1 MTQILRVASL
11 SLPSGWQT
19 QVEINAHP
27 WGNKGIRD
35 ERKQCHQCHPLTLI
49 INRNASK

>member
-19 QVEINAHP
+19 QVQQALSVKSMPIRGEIKEYAMI
-27 WGNKGIRD
+27 GNSVISAIR
-35 ERKQCHQCHPLTLI
+35 
-49 INRNASK
+49 